1 MLGLELSQ
9 ILAWDSNQC
18 GWDSS
23 PVKIQGLPIEIKDLV
38 SEPNKLRFLT
48 SHHGKNSVIDK
59 VIGKKWI
66 YSERNTPQTEC
77 RPSQKEE
84 QLNLEYFSF
93 SIKKSVSMQF

>member
-23 PVKIQGLPIEIKDLV
+23 PVKIHGLPIEIKDLV

-66 YSERNTPQTEC
+66 YSERNMLHRVSAITEG
-77 RPSQKEE
+77 
-84 QLNLEYFSF
+84 
-93 SIKKSVSMQF
+93 